1 MARSLG
7 NFQAGPIGFH
17 LHVGVV
23 VQMLYHWCP
32 SAYLFSVENVHS
44 VCVWGYLGF
53 SEPGGIS
60 FVDKGVGGGAGRAG
74 GGLPWSAGGP
84 DGPRGDLVRPSLRPR
99 WAETTRYPF
108 PFPNPVHSVSRS
120 ADNPFHDH
128 APRRQPTTDNSFHNS
143 SIDALTMKAEWL
155 NYQ

>member
-74 GGLPWSAGGP
+74 GGLPWFAWARWAPGGP
-84 DGPRGDLVRPSLRPR
+84 RQTFPKPSGAGNDPIPVSFPQPRAQCQPLGRQPI
-99 WAETTRYPF
+99 T
-108 PFPNPVHSVSRS
+108 
-120 ADNPFHDH
+120 DH

>member
-1 MARSLG
+1 LARSLG

-74 GGLPWSAGGP
+74 GGLPWAQAGPMGPGGP
-84 DGPRGDLVRPSLRPR
+84 PQPSPPASVGRNDHR
-99 WAETTRYPF
+99 VVSF
-108 PFPNPVHSVSRS
+108 PQPTPQCQPLGRQ
-120 ADNPFHDH
+120 PITDH

-143 SIDALTMKAEWL
+143 SIDALTMKAE
-155 NYQ
+155 

>member
-74 GGLPWSAGGP
+74 GGQLGWRW
-84 DGPRGDLVRPSLRPR
+84 RG
-99 WAETTRYPF
+99 
-108 PFPNPVHSVSRS
+108 
-120 ADNPFHDH
+120 
-128 APRRQPTTDNSFHNS
+128 
-143 SIDALTMKAEWL
+143 
-155 NYQ
+155 

>member
-74 GGLPWSAGGP
+74 GGLPWAQAGPMGPGGTSSGLPSGLGGP
-84 DGPRGDLVRPSLRPR
+84 KRPQSGFLSPTHPTVSAARPTTNHRPR
-99 WAETTRYPF
+99 PEASTHHRQLISQF
-108 PFPNPVHSVSRS
+108 VNRCI
-120 ADNPFHDH
+120 DNGSP
-128 APRRQPTTDNSFHNS
+128 
-143 SIDALTMKAEWL
+143 
-155 NYQ
+155 